1 MELVGNVKPLDRGNH
16 LATIAWLR
24 SFADQLEKDEVPRL
38 EFGCLVAYDV
48 GGGLLTSTL
57 GEPGDYFRLLGLL
70 DMGKLRLADILMG

>member
-1 MELVGNVKPLDRGNH
+1 MELVNKVKDIDKDNH

-24 SFADQLEKDEVPRL
+24 SFADQLEKGEVPRL
-38 EFGCLVAYDV
+38 QFGCLVAYDV

-70 DMGKLRLADILMG
+70 DLGKVRLADILMG